1 MVACTLLV
9 VDDDAD
15 DFFLV
20 QSALKDRRDDVDLRL
35 AEDGEEMMDC
45 LHKRGR
51 FETAASSPRPFLIL
65 LDLNMP
71 RMDGKEAL
79 REIKGDP
86 MLRHIPVV
94 VFTTS
99 NDNDD
104 VLSSYRLGANSF
116 IVKPASFD
124 QFVAVLASLMDYWG
138 KSVELSDQSN

>member
-1 MVACTLLV
+1 MVARTLLV

-35 AEDGEEMMDC
+35 AEDGEEMMDY
-45 LHKRGR
+45 LHKKGR

-71 RMDGKEAL
+71 RMNGKEAL

-86 MLRHIPVV
+86 SLLHIPVV

-99 NDNDD
+99 DD
-104 VLSSYRLGANSF
+104 ADDIMSSYRLGANSF
-116 IVKPASFD
+116 VVKPASYD
-124 QFVAVLASLMDYWG
+124 RFVAVLASLMDYWG
-138 KSVELSDQSN
+138 KSVELPDHPN